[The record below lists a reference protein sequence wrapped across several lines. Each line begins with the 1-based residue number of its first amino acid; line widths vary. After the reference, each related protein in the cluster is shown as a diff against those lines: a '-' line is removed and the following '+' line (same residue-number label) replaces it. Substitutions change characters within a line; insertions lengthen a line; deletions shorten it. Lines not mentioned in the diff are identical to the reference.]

1 MKRFFF
7 LFPLLFLS
15 VLSACA
21 RNAPDSA
28 VSRAPYFSEIYTVHT
43 LCTLQADE
51 AFPFEQ
57 EDTAYLILDCSIQ
70 EVLAP
75 SAANTDLQTGDRV
88 LVWAAVTSGQED
100 ALTELF
106 LSADSLIVNGA
117 LREVRLAP
125 GTAEHD
131 RFTAQWGKDSLSYTV
146 PQTED
151 TLSFLDLPPCLFPSL
166 RDWGILPIREGVLD
180 GASLESALEGDV
192 VFSLEEA
199 RPEEGLYFQ
208 NGDAT
213 EDVWDA
219 LGRYLSQKD
228 RSLL

>member
-1 MKRFFF
+1 MFSFETEDGASY
-7 LFPLLFLS
+7 L
-15 VLSACA
+15 VLS
-21 RNAPDSA
+21 
-28 VSRAPYFSEIYTVHT
+28 
-43 LCTLQADE
+43 
-51 AFPFEQ
+51 
-57 EDTAYLILDCSIQ
+57 CSVQ

-75 SAANTDLQTGDRV
+75 SSLREAEEV
-88 LVWAAVTSGQED
+88 LVWTEVPEVQEE